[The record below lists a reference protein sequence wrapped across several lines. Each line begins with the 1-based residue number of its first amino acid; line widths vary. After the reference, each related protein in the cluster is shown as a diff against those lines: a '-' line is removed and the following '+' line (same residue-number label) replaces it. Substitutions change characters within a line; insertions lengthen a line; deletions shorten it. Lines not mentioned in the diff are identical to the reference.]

1 MPWPCPV
8 PIPAHPAW
16 LLPISC
22 ADGQSCTRQDD
33 PAHSRSKITAVM
45 IAEVVI
51 KSVTVSDY
59 ASFPFTWGFWT
70 PANDHEVHGG
80 A

>member
-1 MPWPCPV
+1 
-8 PIPAHPAW
+8 
-16 LLPISC
+16 
-22 ADGQSCTRQDD
+22 
-33 PAHSRSKITAVM
+33 M